1 MAVVV
6 CSTRYVSH
14 KPKCTRV
21 YKYRITL
28 GPWFDRARYTLKTA
42 QVKPLLCLGRM
53 QTMKT
58 PVYNSVWL
66 AWTACVFICAL
77 CLYFRVVS
85 CYRALIS
92 IHRCNLRTEGRIILC
107 GSVCEHTHTCVSIY
121 MSVRVCVHVSGHVV
135 GSEGEQELTDMLTS
149 QNTLWCINIHT
160 RLCTLINLPREAAS
174 CTSTWFGQRRT
185 AALDFDFLLVS
196 TVLGAGL
203 IGAAFDE
210 FKDERVCQ
218 ITSTALKCLI

>member
-1 MAVVV
+1 MASLDCV
-6 CSTRYVSH
+6 
-14 KPKCTRV
+14 
-21 YKYRITL
+21 RIYL
-28 GPWFDRARYTLKTA
+28 
-42 QVKPLLCLGRM
+42 
-53 QTMKT
+53 
-58 PVYNSVWL
+58 
-66 AWTACVFICAL
+66 CAL
-77 CLYFRVVS
+77 CLYFRVVG
-85 CYRALIS
+85 CYRALS
-92 IHRCNLRTEGRIILC
+92 TDVTCAQKAALFYGALFA
-107 GSVCEHTHTCVSIY
+107 SVHIHTCVSIY
-121 MSVRVCVHVSGHVV
+121 MSVRVCVHVSGHVA

-174 CTSTWFGQRRT
+174 CSSTWFGQRRT

>member
-1 MAVVV
+1 MPVVV
-6 CSTRYVSH
+6 CSTRSVSH

-21 YKYRITL
+21 YKYRITPR
-28 GPWFDRARYTLKTA
+28 PWYDRARYTLKTA

-58 PVYNSVWL
+58 PVFNSIWL
-66 AWTACVFICAL
+66 AWTVYSYLCAL
-77 CLYFRVVS
+77 CLYGS
-85 CYRALIS
+85 YRASKSMLLAHRRPHYFVCIR
-92 IHRCNLRTEGRIILC
+92 IHT
-107 GSVCEHTHTCVSIY
+107 Y
-121 MSVRVCVHVSGHVV
+121 MREYIHVCVHVSGHVV

-174 CTSTWFGQRRT
+174 CTSTWFGQCRT

>member
-1 MAVVV
+1 
-6 CSTRYVSH
+6 
-14 KPKCTRV
+14 
-21 YKYRITL
+21 
-28 GPWFDRARYTLKTA
+28 
-42 QVKPLLCLGRM
+42 
-53 QTMKT
+53 
-58 PVYNSVWL
+58 
-66 AWTACVFICAL
+66 
-77 CLYFRVVS
+77 
-85 CYRALIS
+85 
-92 IHRCNLRTEGRIILC
+92 
-107 GSVCEHTHTCVSIY
+107 

-174 CTSTWFGQRRT
+174 CTSTWFGQCRT

-210 FKDERVCQ
+210 FKDERVLPNYINRFKMSYIRSKFKPKPLVGQSWPRDCTRVSKHVLQ
-218 ITSTALKCLI
+218 VLVWNALLWHEIRPAIRIISRNLKM